1 MFNLLGK
8 LKEMKE
14 KIKDIRRKFDTEI
27 EECDTFLNDLPDDI
41 KDIKELENIIG
52 NNKDMA
58 RAYDLGRKEAFE
70 SAKRMTDNI

>member
-1 MFNLLGK
+1 MIDK
-8 LKEMKE
+8 LKSVRREF
-14 KIKDIRRKFDTEI
+14 DIEI
-27 EECDTFLNDLPDDI
+27 EDCESFLKDLPDDI
-41 KDIKELENIIG
+41 KNIKELENIIM